1 MPAKGQI
8 KKMAKAK
15 NPTGMQ
21 AKTRAID
28 ICTVDLPHRCIQH
41 FALFHAFLSQQV
53 I

>member
-21 AKTRAID
+21 AKITSYRHLYGLTYRIAAFSIS
-28 ICTVDLPHRCIQH
+28 P
-41 FALFHAFLSQQV
+41 LFVLFYPNK
-53 I
+53 